1 MSGDK
6 EGGKVFGGPRFK
18 TPFGLIFGPPGERPK
33 QDRGKQAEEADRI
46 AGMVRAHYVVRSVRF
61 DEAGVYVT
69 VVLDPE
75 ANERPF
81 DSLRLDL
88 KKMEM
93 YPRVTRAGGDWIII
107 IYPFPPRKKR
117 KITTNI
123 VMFLLTL
130 FTTVWAGALIWA
142 NRTGSPD
149 AMNLFTVLSSPTDLI
164 MGFVTFAFPLLLI
177 LGTHELGHYFTS
189 RYYKVDASLPYFIP
203 IPPIISPFGTFGA
216 LISMRENMSNRKAL
230 VDIGV
235 AGPIAGF
242 LIAIPVTIVG
252 LLLTN
257 AYPAPS
263 ELVDGASYMVF
274 NYPIILM
281 FFTSII
287 PINENTAVFPT
298 VIAGWIGFLVT
309 ALNLLPI
316 GQLDGGHITR
326 GILGDKARY
335 ISYGAVL
342 LLVILGFV
350 TEFKSYLIFALL
362 IMLMG
367 TRHPPPLDDISPL
380 SARQYT
386 AGAFA
391 ILMMMVCFHPIPIEI
406 FEAQAPDVQV
416 YGPGG
421 NITVS
426 HLAPAR
432 MDVIVENEVSSP
444 ETISMTIVYGG
455 DLIVPEHLYTDHGL
469 DPERFEDVVNRSQ
482 LFYDL
487 DGWYVF
493 SESPAERE
501 LAGNGVQEWTFHL
514 ASSSNI
520 SLDTNTSFWMH
531 FSYAD
536 RVETLEISLERGR
549 IGAYMEKR
557 RLSGDNAYRIN
568 GDFHM
573 FSPEPIET
581 EISLST
587 TGSGSGWDL
596 LLIPESP
603 ANWSLEEGG
612 ISRITSE
619 EGEEVQI
626 VLGNISWSDAESY
639 QEEGFT
645 LEIWPEGNVGPDGM
659 ILTLTIDGGS
669 AGSRSLDIALR

>member
-1 MSGDK
+1 MTAD
-6 EGGKVFGGPRFK
+6 GGKVFGGPRFK
-18 TPFGLIFGPPGERPK
+18 TPFGLLFGPPREMPK
-33 QDRGKQAEEADRI
+33 QDRGRQSEEAGRI
-46 AGMVRAHYVVRSVRF
+46 VELVRTHYVVRSVKF
-61 DEAGVYVT
+61 DEAGVYVN
-69 VVLDPE
+69 VVLDIKE
-75 ANERPF
+75 NEKPF

-88 KKMEM
+88 KKMGM
-93 YPRVTRAGGDWIII
+93 YPRLTRAGRDWIVV
-107 IYPFPPRKKR
+107 IYPFPPRKRR

-130 FTTVWAGALIWA
+130 FTTIWAGAFIWA
-142 NRTGSPD
+142 NRTGSTD
-149 AMNLFTVLSSPTDLI
+149 AMDIFTVLLSPTYLL

-242 LIAIPVTIVG
+242 IIAIPVTIIG

-257 AYPAPS
+257 AYPASS
-263 ELVDGASYMVF
+263 ELVDGASYMIF
-274 NYPIILM
+274 NDPIILT
-281 FFTSII
+281 FFTWII
-287 PINENTAVFPT
+287 PIAGDTAVFPT

-309 ALNLLPI
+309 AMNLLPI

-326 GILGDKARY
+326 GILGDKAKY
-335 ISYGAVL
+335 ISYGAVM

-350 TEFKSYLIFALL
+350 TEFKSYLLFALL

-380 SARQYT
+380 SKRQYA

-391 ILMMMVCFHPIPIEI
+391 ILMMLLCFHPIPIEI
-406 FEAQAPDVQV
+406 IQAQSPDVQV
-416 YGPGG
+416 YGPES

-426 HLAPAR
+426 DLAPVR
-432 MDVIVENEVSSP
+432 MDVMVENGASSP
-444 ETISMTIVYGG
+444 EAISMTIEYDGV
-455 DLIVPEHLYTDHGL
+455 LIVPEHLYPDHGL
-469 DPERFEDVVNRSQ
+469 DPERFENAINRSQ

-501 LAGNGVQEWTFHL
+501 IAGKGTLKWTFHL
-514 ASSSNI
+514 AASSNI
-520 SLDTNTSFWMH
+520 SQDANTSFWMH

-536 RVETLEISLERGR
+536 RVETAEVFLERGE
-549 IGAYMEKR
+549 IGAYIEKG
-557 RLSGDNAYRIN
+557 RLSGDNAYRISGN
-568 GDFHM
+568 FHT
-573 FSPEPIET
+573 FSSGPIQT

-587 TGSGSGWDL
+587 TGARRGWDL

-603 ANWSLEEGG
+603 DNWSLKDGG
-612 ISRITSE
+612 ISRASSG

-626 VLGNISWSDAESY
+626 VLGNISWPEGDGY

-645 LEIWPEGNVGPDGM
+645 LEIWLGGDVGPEGMVLN
-659 ILTLTIDGGS
+659 LTIDGGP
-669 AGSRSLDIALR
+669 AGSRSMEITIL

>member
-1 MSGDK
+1 MSA
-6 EGGKVFGGPRFK
+6 EGERVFGGPRFK
-18 TPFGLIFGPPGERPK
+18 TPFGLIFGPPRERSK
-33 QDRGKQAEEADRI
+33 QDRSKQTEEAGRI
-46 AGMVRAHYVVRSVRF
+46 VEMVRAHYVVRSVKF

-69 VVLDPE
+69 VVMDPE
-75 ANERPF
+75 ENERPF

-88 KKMEM
+88 KKIGM
-93 YPRVTRAGGDWIII
+93 YPRLTRAGSDWVVV

-117 KITTNI
+117 NITTNI

-142 NRTGSPD
+142 SRTGPTD
-149 AMNLFTVLSSPTDLI
+149 AVELFTVLASPIDLL

-242 LIAIPVTIVG
+242 IIAIPVTIIG
-252 LLLTN
+252 LMLTN
-257 AYPAPS
+257 AYPASS
-263 ELVDGASYMVF
+263 ELVDGATYMIF
-274 NYPIILM
+274 NDPIILKV
-281 FFTSII
+281 FASII

-298 VIAGWIGFLVT
+298 VIAGWIGLLVT

-326 GILGDKARY
+326 GILGDRAKY

-342 LLVILGFV
+342 LLIMLGFI
-350 TEFKSYLIFALL
+350 TEFYSYLIFAFL

-367 TRHPPPLDDISPL
+367 TRHPPPLDDFSPL
-380 SARQYT
+380 SARQYM

-391 ILMMMVCFHPIPIEI
+391 ILMMVLCFHPLPIEI
-406 FEAQAPDVQV
+406 IEAQSPDVQAF
-416 YGPGG
+416 GPEG

-432 MDVIVENEVSSP
+432 MDVIVENEVSSS
-444 ETISMTIVYGG
+444 ETITMTIEYGG
-455 DLIVPEHLYTDHGL
+455 DPIVPEHLYPDHGL
-469 DPERFEDVVNRSQ
+469 DPERFEVAANRSQ

-487 DGWYVF
+487 NGWYVF
-493 SESPAERE
+493 SESPSERE
-501 LAGNGVQEWTFHL
+501 IAGNGVQEWTFYL
-514 ASSSNI
+514 AVSSNI
-520 SLDTNTSFWMH
+520 SIYANTSFWIY

-536 RVETLEISLERGR
+536 RVETVEVSLERGE
-549 IGAYMEKR
+549 IGAYIERR
-557 RLSGDNAYRIN
+557 RLSGDDAYRIN
-568 GDFHM
+568 GNFHM
-573 FSPEPIET
+573 FSPEVLEA
-581 EISLST
+581 EISIDV
-587 TGSGSGWDL
+587 TGSRSGWDL
-596 LLIPESP
+596 LLIPDNP
-603 ANWSLEEGG
+603 ANWSLEGGG

-619 EGEEVQI
+619 EGGGVQTI
-626 VLGNISWSDAESY
+626 LGNISWSDDESY

-645 LEIWPEGNVGPDGM
+645 LEIWLVDEVDPDGM
-659 ILTLTIDGGS
+659 IITLTIDGGP
-669 AGSRSLDIALR
+669 AGSRSLEIALR